1 MTSIKTTSITRTSG
15 ITFPQPAPRK
25 IRVTP
30 YFWLVPAFA
39 LLIFVV
45 GYPILQNIIA
55 SFTTAQNGGTAFVG
69 FAQYVQLLQD
79 PTFYQSVLLTIV
91 WTVGVTALQFFLGA
105 VSALAADRSSWFV
118 RRVRPVLIIPW
129 VLPGV
134 VAANIWVVFYNDNGL
149 INKILTSV
157 GLPTQQAW
165 LADSNTAMIAVIVAA
180 AWKGFPFYFLLL
192 LAGLQSVPA
201 ETREAAKVDGAGPFQ
216 TLTRVVLPQMRAII
230 ITSLVLGVIATS
242 NYFDGIYLMTAG
254 GPSGSTQTLPIWLY
268 NTAFTNFDFAK
279 ASALSVIILLLVL
292 VPVVVQLVAQR
303 NRAIK

>member
-1 MTSIKTTSITRTSG
+1 M
-15 ITFPQPAPRK
+15 
-25 IRVTP
+25 
-30 YFWLVPAFA
+30 
-39 LLIFVV
+39 LIFVV

-55 SFTTAQNGGTAFVG
+55 SFTTVHNGGTAFVG
-69 FAQYVQLLQD
+69 FAQYVQLLRD
-79 PTFYQSVLLTIV
+79 PTFYSSVLLTIV
-91 WTVGVTALQFFLGA
+91 WTVGVTALQFFFGA

-149 INKILTSV
+149 INKILTSI

-201 ETREAAKVDGAGPFQ
+201 ETREAAKVDGAGSFQ

-230 ITSLVLGVIATS
+230 VTSLVLGVIATS
-242 NYFDGIYLMTAG
+242 NYFDGIYLMTGG

-268 NTAFTNFDFAK
+268 NTAFADFDFAK

-292 VPVVVQLVAQR
+292 VPVIVQLIAQR